1 MQSLK
6 RDVTSGFVISA
17 IAVVMALAWGSPFV
31 GPHAAHAA
39 QAQPQPQVQVQ
50 QPQQSSQAKAKPHP
64 GIVTHSHAQ

>member
-39 QAQPQPQVQVQ
+39 QAQPQVQVQ
-50 QPQQSSQAKAKPHP
+50 QQQQAAQQAKAKPHP
-64 GIVTHSHAQ
+64 GIVTHLSAQ

>member
-39 QAQPQPQVQVQ
+39 QAQPQVQVQ
-50 QPQQSSQAKAKPHP
+50 QQQPAAQQAKVKPHP
-64 GIVTHSHAQ
+64 GIVTHTHAQ

>member
-39 QAQPQPQVQVQ
+39 QAEPQVQIQ
-50 QPQQSSQAKAKPHP
+50 QPQQAAQAKAKPHP
-64 GIVTHSHAQ
+64 GIVSHLHAQ

>member
-31 GPHAAHAA
+31 GPRAAHAA
-39 QAQPQPQVQVQ
+39 QAQPQVQVQ
-50 QPQQSSQAKAKPHP
+50 QQQQAAQAKAKPHP
-64 GIVTHSHAQ
+64 GIVTHTHAQ